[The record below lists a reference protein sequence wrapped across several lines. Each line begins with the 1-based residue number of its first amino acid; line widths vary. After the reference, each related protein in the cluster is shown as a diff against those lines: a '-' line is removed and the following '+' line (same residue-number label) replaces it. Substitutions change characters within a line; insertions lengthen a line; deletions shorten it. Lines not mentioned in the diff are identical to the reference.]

1 MITNSDLTIYN
12 KYLNKETE
20 RTEYIRTYIYGVN
33 FQVKNM
39 VSIAD
44 KGLNSANVATVFIPM
59 NADFSNKK
67 YKKPK
72 AFKNISSLSKD
83 DFFTFEEG
91 DIIVKGICDFE
102 LSSKNLNELKNNF
115 DDVYSLISIETN
127 ENGSEHMHH
136 WKIGAK

>member
-20 RTEYIRTYIYGVN
+20 RTEYIRTHIYGVN
-33 FQVKNM
+33 FQVKTM
-39 VSIAD
+39 VAVAD
-44 KGLNSANVATVFIPM
+44 KGLNSANIATIFIPM
-59 NADFSNKK
+59 NAYFSNKK
-67 YKKPK
+67 YIKPK
-72 AFKNISSLSKD
+72 AFKNISPSDKG

>member
-1 MITNSDLTIYN
+1 MGKYYN
-12 KYLNKETE
+12 LSL
-20 RTEYIRTYIYGVN
+20 IHI
-33 FQVKNM
+33 
-39 VSIAD
+39 
-44 KGLNSANVATVFIPM
+44 LATVFIPM

-102 LSSKNLNELKNNF
+102 FCLLYTSRC
-115 DDVYSLISIETN
+115 V
-127 ENGSEHMHH
+127 
-136 WKIGAK
+136 